1 MALRYGLLCGG
12 SSGGAGHPSN
22 IVDDT
27 PATVRDLDACIAEIG
42 NAPRPLVLP
51 GRLLNLVAPYGGMV
65 LSDVSMVV
73 SNAKVT
79 RELGWS
85 PRYPSHR
92 DLRGSGPCPT
102 ESCSFTTAHM
112 GRDGL
117 HGRLLRRCTNRDPF
131 QLQDRPG
138 T

>member
-102 ESCSFTTAHM
+102 ESCLFTTAHGKGWTSRASAAKM
-112 GRDGL
+112 
-117 HGRLLRRCTNRDPF
+117 H
-131 QLQDRPG
+131 
-138 T
+138 